1 MEITAII
8 PARGNSKG
16 IKRKNLVNFCNKPLI
31 YWSIKQALESKL
43 ITNVVVT
50 SDNSEIL
57 NFSEKCGAIAIKRP
71 IKISGDKASSESAL
85 IHAIK
90 TINFEIDVIVFLQA
104 TSPLRSTN
112 DIDDAIKKFLK
123 DKSSSLF
130 SGSKMNDFNIWSK
143 SKRNLKSI
151 NYNWKKRTIRQS
163 KKNEIWCEN
172 GSIYVTKPK
181 HLLKNKNRL
190 TKKITIYEM
199 LPYQAFEIDEIEDI
213 PFMETIFRK
222 FFL

>member
-16 IKRKNLVNFCNKPLI
+16 IKRKNLINFCNQPLI

-50 SDNSEIL
+50 SDNPEIL

-71 IKISGDKASSESAL
+71 VKISGDKATSESAL

-90 TINFEIDVIVFLQA
+90 TINFEIDVLVFLQA

-151 NYNWKKRTIRQS
+151 NYNWKRRTIRQS

-172 GSIYVTKPK
+172 GSIYVTRPNNY
-181 HLLKNKNRL
+181 L
-190 TKKITIYEM
+190 
-199 LPYQAFEIDEIEDI
+199 
-213 PFMETIFRK
+213 
-222 FFL
+222 

>member
-1 MEITAII
+1 M
-8 PARGNSKG
+8 
-16 IKRKNLVNFCNKPLI
+16 
-31 YWSIKQALESKL
+31 
-43 ITNVVVT
+43 
-50 SDNSEIL
+50 
-57 NFSEKCGAIAIKRP
+57 NFSEKCGAITIKRP
-71 IKISGDKASSESAL
+71 IKISGDKATSESAL

-112 DIDDAIKKFLK
+112 DIDNAIKKFLK